1 MRSDIISLLND
12 FYKKDES
19 KAIENKVYSIIFPDE
34 DEQTDAQLRKYQHVF
49 YNIVSISKKYKE
61 ARKDLKATILASKDL
76 KDLENA
82 MYMTHRQL
90 KDNQRMRDE
99 YITSPVDVEEGV
111 MQCNKCGSMRTFSS
125 QKQVRSGDEGFSTF
139 CACANCG
146 AKWRIN

>member
-1 MRSDIISLLND
+1 MRSDIVSLLND
-12 FYKKDES
+12 FYKKSES
-19 KAIENKVYSIIFPDE
+19 QDIENKVYSLVFPDE
-34 DEQTDAQLRKYQHVF
+34 EQTDPLLRKYQLIF
-49 YNIVSISKKYKE
+49 YNIVSISRKYKD
-61 ARKDLKATILASKDL
+61 ARKDLKATIMKAKDL

-90 KDNQRMRDE
+90 AENQRMRDE

-111 MQCNKCGSMRTFSS
+111 MQCTKCGSMKTFSS

-139 CACANCG
+139 CACVNCG

>member
-1 MRSDIISLLND
+1 MRSDIVSLLND
-12 FYKKDES
+12 FYKKSES
-19 KAIENKVYSIIFPDE
+19 QDIENKVYSLVFPDE
-34 DEQTDAQLRKYQHVF
+34 EQTDPLLRKYQLVF
-49 YNIVSISKKYKE
+49 YNIVSISRKYKD
-61 ARKDLKATILASKDL
+61 ARKDLKATIMKAKDL

-90 KDNQRMRDE
+90 AENQRMRDE

-111 MQCNKCGSMRTFSS
+111 MQCTKCGSMKTFSS

-139 CACANCG
+139 CACVNCG

>member
-1 MRSDIISLLND
+1 MRSDIVSLLND
-12 FYKKDES
+12 FYKKSES
-19 KAIENKVYSIIFPDE
+19 QNIETKVYSLVFPDE
-34 DEQTDAQLRKYQHVF
+34 EQTDPLLRKYQLIF
-49 YNIVSISKKYKE
+49 YNVVSIARRYKE
-61 ARKDLKATILASKDL
+61 ARKDLKATIMKAKDL

-90 KDNQRMRDE
+90 AENQRMRDE

-111 MQCNKCGSMRTFSS
+111 MQCTKCGSMKTFSS

-139 CACANCG
+139 CACVNCG

>member
-1 MRSDIISLLND
+1 MRSDIVSLLND
-12 FYKKDES
+12 FYKKSES
-19 KAIENKVYSIIFPDE
+19 QDIENKVYSLVFPDE
-34 DEQTDAQLRKYQHVF
+34 EQTDPLLSKYQLIF
-49 YNIVSISKKYKE
+49 YNIVSISRKYKD
-61 ARKDLKATILASKDL
+61 ARKDLKATIMKAKDL

-90 KDNQRMRDE
+90 AENQRMRDE

-111 MQCNKCGSMRTFSS
+111 MQCTKCGSMKTFSS

-139 CACANCG
+139 CACVNCG